1 MPPLGR
7 YFPRLLKSRKG
18 RRVYCGPQ
26 TERTPDPAGCFP
38 CKTPVFR
45 GPPEGAM
52 IAVVDPRQAD
62 AVMVGEGHAPV
73 VAVLLAA
80 AKKGRRVH
88 GGPQMAR
95 TPRLCGFFPA
105 KRLFSGDR
113 RRGPSWTARQADAVM
128 VSEGHA
134 PVVAVLSRL
143 LQERVLAGP
152 ADGGACPRPAVREPL
167 AGVYRCIRTPR
178 SD

>member
-1 MPPLGR
+1 
-7 YFPRLLKSRKG
+7 
-18 RRVYCGPQ
+18 
-26 TERTPDPAGCFP
+26 
-38 CKTPVFR
+38 
-45 GPPEGAM
+45 M

-88 GGPQMAR
+88 GGPQRAR
-95 TPRLCGFFPA
+95 TPRLCG
-105 KRLFSGDR
+105 L
-113 RRGPSWTARQADAVM
+113 
-128 VSEGHA
+128 GHA